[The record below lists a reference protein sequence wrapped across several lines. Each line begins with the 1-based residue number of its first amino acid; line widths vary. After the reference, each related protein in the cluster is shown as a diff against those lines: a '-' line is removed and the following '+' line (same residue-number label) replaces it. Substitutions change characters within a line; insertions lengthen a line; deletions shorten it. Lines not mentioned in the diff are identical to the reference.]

1 MTYPNNDISY
11 EIKDEIGILTFNR
24 PQARNAL
31 TTEIRLGITQ
41 VMLEIREKM
50 NIKALVVTGS
60 GGNFCAG
67 GDIKSFQ
74 EMAPEPTARRERVR
88 RSHIWLDEFLNLEV
102 PVIAAVDGAAMG
114 AGFSIMLA
122 CDFIFCT
129 PRARCSGIFVRT
141 GLIPDMGCLFLLPRL
156 VGLQKARELLYTGK
170 ILKSDEMQALGLV
183 TEVVDEGDLFA
194 QAFAFASRFRH
205 ASSTSIG
212 ITKNIL
218 NQSFHSD
225 HRTISELEAYGQ
237 AVCFDTDYH
246 RDAID
251 RFLNKQPAKFDWAS
265 LEREGKGGAQ
275 Q

>member
-1 MTYPNNDISY
+1 MSYPNNDISY
-11 EIKDEIGILTFNR
+11 EVKDEIGILTFNR
-24 PQARNAL
+24 PEARNAL
-31 TTEIRLGITQ
+31 TTDVRLGITQ

-170 ILKSDEMQALGLV
+170 ILKPDEMQALGLV
-183 TEVVDEGDLFA
+183 TDVVDEDSLFDH
-194 QAFAFASRFRH
+194 AFNFASRFRH
-205 ASSTSIG
+205 ASTTSIG

-251 RFLNKQPAKFDWAS
+251 RFLTKKPAQFDWAR
-265 LEREGKGGAQ
+265 LEKEDQAGLKD
-275 Q
+275 

>member
-1 MTYPNNDISY
+1 MSKLGDSKSAITY
-11 EIKDEIGILTFNR
+11 EIRDEIGILTLNR
-24 PQARNAL
+24 PEARNAL
-31 TTEIRLGITQ
+31 NTDIRLGIQ
-41 VMLEIREKM
+41 NVMLEIREEM

-74 EMAPEPTARRERVR
+74 EMAPEPAARRERVR
-88 RSHIWLDEFLNLEV
+88 RSHIWLDEFVNLEV

-129 PRARCSGIFVRT
+129 PRARFSGVFVRT

-156 VGLQKARELLYTGK
+156 VGLQKARELLYTAK
-170 ILKSDEMQALGLV
+170 ILKPAEMQSLGLV
-183 TEVVDEGDLFA
+183 TDVVDENSLFDT
-194 QAFAFASRFRH
+194 AFEFASRFRH
-205 ASSTSIG
+205 ASTMAIG

-225 HRTISELEAYGQ
+225 HRSISELESYGQ
-237 AVCFDTDYH
+237 AMCFDTDYH
-246 RDAID
+246 RDAIE
-251 RFLNKQPAKFDWAS
+251 RFLNKEKPLFDWAS
-265 LEREGKGGAQ
+265 FERAKE
-275 Q
+275 